1 MFCNTQNN
9 IKTGLIFGCYF
20 QHAKDKTWGKFWNIS
35 AVLSFAFSWPFI
47 NYRIGQYTI
56 EIEVCGAHHEI
67 NFLWDWENLS
77 LKIYTAINLILFG
90 QESKETRNSSL
101 YFLINPKYSSQFCYF
116 FSYFERISFYNEW
129 LYILQTFSLDQRK
142 YAHNRAIHHSDG

>member
-1 MFCNTQNN
+1 MDVIFSMPRTKPGESFETFFFFCFF
-9 IKTGLIFGCYF
+9 L
-20 QHAKDKTWGKFWNIS
+20 
-35 AVLSFAFSWPFI
+35 AFHKL
-47 NYRIGQYTI
+47 RIGQYTI

-77 LKIYTAINLILFG
+77 LKIYTAINFFG

-101 YFLINPKYSSQFCYF
+101 YFLINLKYSSQFCYF